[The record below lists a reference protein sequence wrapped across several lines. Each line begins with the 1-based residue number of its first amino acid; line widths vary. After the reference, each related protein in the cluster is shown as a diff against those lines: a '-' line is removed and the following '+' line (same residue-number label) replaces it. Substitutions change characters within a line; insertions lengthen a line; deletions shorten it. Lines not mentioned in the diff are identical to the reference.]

1 MYRIY
6 HLLAIFIFSII
17 TCMFIFE
24 LYDKEKENKILKDNL
39 NQLSR
44 TIEIYNTDTTN
55 LEKRNNLTNKKGML
69 EYDHEEK
76 RKP

>member
-55 LEKRNNLTNKKGML
+55 LEKRNNLTNKKGVL
-69 EYDHEEK
+69 E
-76 RKP
+76 